1 MSQQSEETATEFVV
15 PHLDFIIVA
24 AGNDEGFVEVK
35 VDSADGTI
43 VFLEAIDDG
52 ANSIIPPERSE
63 GGGELVSV
71 KRTKQASSDEYS
83 MIGIIFRREG
93 PTTQPADNEKTYN

>member
-1 MSQQSEETATEFVV
+1 MSQQSEETTTEFVV

-24 AGNDEGFVEVK
+24 AGNNEGFVEVK

-52 ANSIIPPERSE
+52 ANSIIPPDVVVDNDDDEKWEQRAER
-63 GGGELVSV
+63 GGGSW
-71 KRTKQASSDEYS
+71 
-83 MIGIIFRREG
+83 
-93 PTTQPADNEKTYN
+93 